1 MKKQKIKVNGIK
13 YKYVITEENTIRLD
27 GIVPNEIYQIIKE
40 RLIKQ
45 GKYQEKKSETI
56 TVHYNEKYLER
67 RFQKWA
73 LVELK
78 MYRDELEEKMKNNT
92 ITNEEKLCVQPVR
105 EEIERRMKKYD
116 NKRTS
121 KLLEKPENED

>member
-13 YKYVITEENTIRLD
+13 YKYIITEENTIRVD
-27 GIVPNEIYQIIKE
+27 GIVSSEVYEEIKR

-45 GKYQEKKSETI
+45 GKYQEMKSETI

-67 RFQKWA
+67 RFQKWS

-78 MYRDELEEKMKNNT
+78 IYRDELEEKIKDHS

-105 EEIERRMKKYD
+105 EEIERRMKHD
-116 NKRTS
+116 N
-121 KLLEKPENED
+121 

>member
-13 YKYVITEENTIRLD
+13 YKYIISDSNQIQVD
-27 GIVPNEIYQIIKE
+27 GIVSNEIINIIKE

-45 GKYQEKKSETI
+45 GKYQEEKSETI
-56 TVHYNEKYLER
+56 KLHYNGKYLER
-67 RFQKWA
+67 RFQKWS

-78 MYRDELEEKMKNNT
+78 MYRDELEEKIKDHS

-105 EEIERRMKKYD
+105 EEIERRRKND
-116 NKRTS
+116 NKRTDGI
-121 KLLEKPENED
+121 LEKPENED

>member
-1 MKKQKIKVNGIK
+1 MKKQKIKVNGIR
-13 YKYVITEENTIRLD
+13 YKYIITEDNTLRFD
-27 GIVPNEIYQIIKE
+27 GIVPYETYQIIKE

-67 RFQKWA
+67 RFQKWS

-78 MYRDELEEKMKNNT
+78 MYRDELEEKIKDHS

-105 EEIERRMKKYD
+105 EEIERRMKND
-116 NKRTS
+116 NKRTNGI
-121 KLLEKPENED
+121 LEKPENED

>member
-1 MKKQKIKVNGIK
+1 MKKQKIKVNGIR
-13 YKYVITEENTIRLD
+13 YKYIITEDNTLRFD
-27 GIVPNEIYQIIKE
+27 GIVPYETYQIIKE

-45 GKYQEKKSETI
+45 GKYQDKKSETI

-67 RFQKWA
+67 RFQKWC

-78 MYRDELEEKMKNNT
+78 MYRDELEEKIKDHT

-105 EEIERRMKKYD
+105 EEIERRMKND
-116 NKRTS
+116 NKRTNGI
-121 KLLEKPENED
+121 LEKPENED

>member
-13 YKYVITEENTIRLD
+13 YKYIISDSNQIQVE
-27 GIVPNEIYQIIKE
+27 GIVSNEIINTIKE

-56 TVHYNEKYLER
+56 TVHYNESYLER
-67 RFQKWA
+67 RFKKWS

-78 MYRDELEEKMKNNT
+78 IYRDELEEKHKKKT
-92 ITNEEKLCVQPVR
+92 ITSEEILCLQPIR
-105 EEIERRMKKYD
+105 EEIERR
-116 NKRTS
+116 S
-121 KLLEKPENED
+121 KDDR